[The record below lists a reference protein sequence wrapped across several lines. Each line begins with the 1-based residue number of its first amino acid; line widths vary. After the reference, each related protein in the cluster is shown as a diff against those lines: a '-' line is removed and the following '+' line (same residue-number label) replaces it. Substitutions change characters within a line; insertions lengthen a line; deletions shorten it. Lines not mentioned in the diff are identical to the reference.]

1 MFPPFSV
8 PPPISPPPISPPSG
22 AAISIRLARTNEHDV
37 DAFARHLV
45 DHMAES
51 GHHGAPHFAPTRS
64 LSRDEVRIAALGRW
78 SKPLQEPLWGR
89 AFLLWA
95 DESVV
100 GHIELRGGRI
110 QAEMHRATLGMGIA
124 RAFIGQGHGRRLIET
139 AVAWACEEAKL
150 AWIDLGVFAHN
161 ERARRLYQR
170 FGFVELGAREDAFR
184 IDAGIAVTDIHMS
197 LDLAGH
203 AVR

>member
-1 MFPPFSV
+1 LVFPPFSV
-8 PPPISPPPISPPSG
+8 APPVSSPSG
-22 AAISIRLARTNEHDV
+22 AAISIRLARTDDHDV

-45 DHMAES
+45 AHMAES
-51 GHHGAPHFAPTRS
+51 GHDGAPHFAPTRS
-64 LSRDEVRIAALGRW
+64 LSREDVRVAALGRW
-78 SKPLQEPLWGR
+78 SKPLHEPLWGR

-95 DESVV
+95 GESIV

-139 AVAWACEEAKL
+139 AVAWAREEARL

-161 ERARRLYQR
+161 ERARQLYQR
-170 FGFVELGAREDAFR
+170 FGFVELGVRQDAFR